1 MRATVCDLHLSL
13 CALRSLATEE
23 ATVAFSNPVPPLL
36 GLGAHC
42 DQWAAIFLGKSD
54 DARKG
59 VPAYARPRVHIS
71 ARWSHG
77 AHANVDTSASLGVVI
92 EDILARNAGVMGQL
106 DACRRILPSNPPAG
120 TRGKGPIG

>member
-1 MRATVCDLHLSL
+1 MSATVCDLHLSL

-23 ATVAFSNPVPPLL
+23 ATVAFSNPAPPLL

-71 ARWSHG
+71 VRG
-77 AHANVDTSASLGVVI
+77 A
-92 EDILARNAGVMGQL
+92 
-106 DACRRILPSNPPAG
+106 
-120 TRGKGPIG
+120 IGAAHLC